1 MKKGKI
7 TRLLLEIIC
16 GCLVLIAFS
25 PFPAFAED
33 CDYTIYRADPG
44 SLLVLDGRAGD
55 SEPWAHVPWS
65 TGFSQTGSA
74 GVDGDHPAQAG
85 FGAQFKAL
93 WQKDGVPI
101 SELSKETGLATT
113 TLTSMLD
120 RMEAANL
127 IYRDRGDI
135 DRRKILIFLTE
146 EAKGLEQEYNEVTE
160 EISNI
165 YYKGFSE
172 EEIEQLENY
181 LHRILK
187 NVEGVL

>member
-1 MKKGKI
+1 MKTQGGFLI
-7 TRLLLEIIC
+7 TRIKQVGGRVFERILNEKNID
-16 GCLVLIAFS
+16 AFNDS
-25 PFPAFAED
+25 Q
-33 CDYTIYRADPG
+33 
-44 SLLVLDGRAGD
+44 GRILYI
-55 SEPWAHVPWS
+55 
-65 TGFSQTGSA
+65 
-74 GVDGDHPAQAG
+74 
-85 FGAQFKAL
+85 L

-101 SELSKETGLATT
+101 
-113 TLTSMLD
+113 SMLD

-127 IYRDRGDI
+127 IYRDRGDK

-172 EEIEQLENY
+172 AEIEQLENY

-187 NVEGVL
+187 NVEDVL

>member
-1 MKKGKI
+1 M
-7 TRLLLEIIC
+7 RRQYEN
-16 GCLVLIAFS
+16 
-25 PFPAFAED
+25 
-33 CDYTIYRADPG
+33 
-44 SLLVLDGRAGD
+44 GRRIFD
-55 SEPWAHVPWS
+55 NP
-65 TGFSQTGSA
+65 
-74 GVDGDHPAQAG
+74 DQAG
-85 FGAQFKAL
+85 RRTCFERVLSEKNIEAFNGPQGRILYIL

-101 SELSKETGLATT
+101 SELSKETGLAMT

-120 RMEAANL
+120 RMEAADL
-127 IYRDRGDI
+127 IYRDRGDR

-172 EEIEQLENY
+172 EEIEQLESY

-187 NVEGVL
+187 NVEEVL